1 MFSLLLVI
9 IPPLRFSPPHI
20 LLNLPLFPTKNHTFV
35 IAMINDA
42 FTLIKIREGDIKT
55 FEQIFRLYYP
65 SLCLYA
71 YGITGR
77 KDAAEEI
84 VQELFYT
91 LWKNR
96 ESLQIVRS
104 LKIYLY
110 GAVQNQSIKYCE
122 HNNVRERH
130 RQYVLS
136 TETEMSTSDPQK
148 LIEYQELKEV
158 INRTLKKLSDRRCRI
173 FKMHHTYGLKYK
185 EIAEELSLS
194 LKTIEAE
201 MTTTYRTLREE
212 IEKYMR
218 E

>member
-1 MFSLLLVI
+1 
-9 IPPLRFSPPHI
+9 
-20 LLNLPLFPTKNHTFV
+20 
-35 IAMINDA
+35 MINDA
-42 FTLIKIREGDIKT
+42 FTLVKIREGDIKT
-55 FEQIFRLYYP
+55 FEQVFRLYYP

-71 YGITGR
+71 CGITGR
-77 KDAAEEI
+77 RDAAEEI

-104 LKIYLY
+104 LKMYLY
-110 GAVQNQSIKYCE
+110 GAVQKQSMKYFE
-122 HNNVRERH
+122 HNNVRERY

-136 TETEMSTSDPQK
+136 TETETSTSDPQK
-148 LIEYQELKEV
+148 GMEYQELKEV
-158 INRTLKKLSDRRCRI
+158 IDRTLNKLPQRRYRI
-173 FKMHHTYGLKYK
+173 FQMHHTDGMKYR

-194 LKTIEAE
+194 MKTIEAE
-201 MTTTYRTLREE
+201 MTRTYRILREE

>member
-1 MFSLLLVI
+1 
-9 IPPLRFSPPHI
+9 
-20 LLNLPLFPTKNHTFV
+20 
-35 IAMINDA
+35 
-42 FTLIKIREGDIKT
+42 
-55 FEQIFRLYYP
+55 
-65 SLCLYA
+65 
-71 YGITGR
+71 
-77 KDAAEEI
+77 
-84 VQELFYT
+84 
-91 LWKNR
+91 
-96 ESLQIVRS
+96 
-104 LKIYLY
+104 
-110 GAVQNQSIKYCE
+110 
-122 HNNVRERH
+122 
-130 RQYVLS
+130 LS

>member
-1 MFSLLLVI
+1 LLISV
-9 IPPLRFSPPHI
+9 SPSI
-20 LLNLPLFPTKNHTFV
+20 SNLKNLTFV
-35 IAMINDA
+35 VAMVNDA
-42 FTLIKIREGDIKT
+42 LTLIKIREGDIKT
-55 FEQIFRLYYP
+55 FEQVFRLYYP

-71 YGITGR
+71 GGITGR
-77 KDAAEEI
+77 EDAAEEI

-96 ESLQIVRS
+96 ESLQIVYS
-104 LKIYLY
+104 LKTYLY
-110 GAVQNQSIKYCE
+110 GAVRKQSIKYFE
-122 HNNVRERH
+122 HNNVREHH

-136 TETEMSTSDPQK
+136 TETEMSTSANPQK
-148 LIEYQELKEV
+148 LIEYQELEEV
-158 INRTLKKLSDRRCRI
+158 ISRTLKKLPDRRCRI
-173 FKMHHTYGLKYK
+173 FNMHHTDGLRYK

-201 MTTTYRTLREE
+201 MTKTYRTLREE